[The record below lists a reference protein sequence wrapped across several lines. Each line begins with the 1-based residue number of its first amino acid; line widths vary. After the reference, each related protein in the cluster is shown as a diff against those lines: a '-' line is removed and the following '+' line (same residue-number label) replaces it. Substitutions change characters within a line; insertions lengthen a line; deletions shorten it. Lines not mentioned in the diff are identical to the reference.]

1 MESAAVL
8 LLLLVV
14 FGCCRGLEPIKEC
27 PGNIVTFTA
36 AASARP
42 LEINWFNYSSKIVEV
57 EEGRDPFYYTC
68 QGRCIVDL
76 PQRTLIVKNV
86 SPADS
91 GTYRA
96 AVLVGGT
103 LEDTIFRLL
112 VDDPVC
118 SVTIGNTTVENNV
131 TLQCVYS
138 CSGAA
143 PAKCKW
149 YKLDSGNYRNV
160 SDRCNIT
167 VHKEE
172 KTQLYKCVACN
183 EAFNSSA
190 TFTVPSKEPDHVS
203 TSPATSTVP
212 TTTPDHVFSSTS
224 TSTVPTTIPEPAS
237 RVHIYVLIAI
247 LILAVIIIGV
257 ILLLKKTNILG
268 AQRPKP
274 EDEECKK
281 LTQGKSEESLT
292 PCVRLD
298 FHLIKENASEILF
311 KKAESHLMKIVP
323 HLPSLCLE
331 KMSVQQGT
339 LKIMDVKEEDYATY
353 TAQVHPPIQNCETFT
368 FRPSELA
375 QNGDAGAHDDQSKR
389 GAELVYPVDG
399 ELKMQILNAKNAEEI
414 TWKKDDD
421 KILTL
426 TCSPDPLLDR
436 LELSRGALRMDLI
449 PGDKG
454 PYCAEVSLSDGSS
467 DQYKFDVN
475 VNRKGRET
483 DLTLM
488 ISEPT
493 QGKGAALG
501 FDVTFLSVNVREA
514 EKITWKKDDKTLVEW
529 DTTTKDPKYLIQNK
543 VSLDCVSGN
552 LTVKNVEE
560 KDKGKYIL
568 VAKGDRTTTEE
579 FSLTIS
585 KDTPF

>member
-1 MESAAVL
+1 MESVAAL
-8 LLLLVV
+8 LLLLGV
-14 FGCCRGLEPIKEC
+14 FGYCQGLELFEVC
-27 PGNIVTFTA
+27 SGSNVTFTA
-36 AASARP
+36 EASARP
-42 LEINWFNYSSKIVEV
+42 LEINWFNGSSKIVEV
-57 EEGRDPFYYTC
+57 EEGKDPFYYTC
-68 QGRCIVDL
+68 QGRCIVNL
-76 PQRTLIVKNV
+76 PERTIIVKNV
-86 SPADS
+86 IPADS

-103 LEDTIFRLL
+103 LQDTNFGLR

-118 SVTIGNTTVENNV
+118 NVTIRNKTVQNNV
-131 TLQCVYS
+131 TLQCVCS
-138 CSGAA
+138 SSGAA
-143 PAKCKW
+143 PAKYEW
-149 YKLDSGNYRNV
+149 YKWDSRNDHLV
-160 SDRCNIT
+160 SDKWSIT

-172 KTQLYKCVACN
+172 KPQLYKCVA
-183 EAFNSSA
+183 FNGACYSSA
-190 TFTVPSKEPDHVS
+190 TFTVPPKEPE
-203 TSPATSTVP
+203 P
-212 TTTPDHVFSSTS
+212 T
-224 TSTVPTTIPEPAS
+224 S

-247 LILAVIIIGV
+247 LILALIIIGV

-268 AQRPKP
+268 AQRPKS

-281 LTQGKSEESLT
+281 LTHGKSEESLT

-298 FHLIKENASEILF
+298 FHLIKENASKIDF
-311 KKAESHLMKIVP
+311 KKAESHLMKIVS
-323 HLPSLCLE
+323 HQPSLCLE
-331 KMSVQQGT
+331 KMSVQRGT

-353 TAQVHPPIQNCETFT
+353 TAKVHPPIQNCETFT

-375 QNGDAGAHDDQSKR
+375 QNGGAGAHGDQSER
-389 GAELVYPVDG
+389 DELVYPVDG

-414 TWKKDDD
+414 TWRKDDD

-449 PGDKG
+449 PGDLG

-467 DQYKFDVN
+467 DQYKFDIN

-483 DLTLM
+483 DLTLK
-488 ISEPT
+488 ISEPSK
-493 QGKGAALG
+493 GKGAALG

-579 FSLTIS
+579 FSLSVKIQLS
-585 KDTPF
+585 DRSALE